1 MMSVQSEAD
10 YLRRAMLAGARD
22 FLTKPISGEELYG
35 TVRSV
40 YERRPQYQMTPV
52 STEVSEKGK
61 RALST
66 THQAHV
72 IVVYSPQGGSGTTT
86 VATNLAASLMREG
99 TKVLL
104 I

>member
-22 FLTKPISGEELYG
+22 FLTKPISGEELSG

-40 YERRPQYQMTPV
+40 YERRPQFAVAPMSSDAT
-52 STEVSEKGK
+52 EKGK

-66 THQAHV
+66 THRAHV
-72 IVVYSPQGGSGTTT
+72 IVVYSPQWGPGTTT
-86 VATNLAASLMREG
+86 IATNLSDSLMRAS
-99 TKVLL
+99 T
-104 I
+104 